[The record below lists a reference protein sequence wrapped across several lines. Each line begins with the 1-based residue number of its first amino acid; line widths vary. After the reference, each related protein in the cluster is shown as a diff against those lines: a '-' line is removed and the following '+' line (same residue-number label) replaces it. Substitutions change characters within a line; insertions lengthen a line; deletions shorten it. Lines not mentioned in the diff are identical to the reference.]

1 MIQIKDDD
9 KSSPELQA
17 LVENEIKQLL
27 KVGKKKKE
35 KKRRNVIIE
44 LLFNV
49 IGVITVSITKC
60 LNMIGW

>member
-27 KVGKKKKE
+27 KVEKKKKE
-35 KKRRNVIIE
+35 KKRRNPIIE
-44 LLFNV
+44 LLSPRLV
-49 IGVITVSITKC
+49 
-60 LNMIGW
+60 L

>member
-27 KVGKKKKE
+27 KVKKK
-35 KKRRNVIIE
+35 IS
-44 LLFNV
+44 LLNFLS
-49 IGVITVSITKC
+49 TQ
-60 LNMIGW
+60 LFF

>member
-27 KVGKKKKE
+27 KVKKKH
-35 KKRRNVIIE
+35 RRKNLIIE
-44 LLFNV
+44 LLVNA
-49 IGVITVSITKC
+49 IGIIIVSITKS
-60 LNMIGW
+60 LIMIGC

>member
-27 KVGKKKKE
+27 KVE
-35 KKRRNVIIE
+35 KKRKKRKEEI
-44 LLFNV
+44 
-49 IGVITVSITKC
+49 SS
-60 LNMIGW
+60 LNFFST

>member
-27 KVGKKKKE
+27 KVGKKNERKE
-35 KKRRNVIIE
+35 KNRKK
-44 LLFNV
+44 
-49 IGVITVSITKC
+49 SHH
-60 LNMIGW
+60 

>member
-27 KVGKKKKE
+27 KVEKKKK
-35 KKRRNVIIE
+35 
-44 LLFNV
+44 
-49 IGVITVSITKC
+49 
-60 LNMIGW
+60 

>member
-35 KKRRNVIIE
+35 KKRRNLIIE

>member
-27 KVGKKKKE
+27 KVEKRERKEKKKK
-35 KKRRNVIIE
+35 
-44 LLFNV
+44 
-49 IGVITVSITKC
+49 SHH
-60 LNMIGW
+60 